1 MFAIKRENPGL
12 FIQKEQDRQAK
23 CLRLVFSI
31 LIYLNYDRFIESEIT
46 SISTHAY
53 QTLHNAKSISPA
65 SVSFP
70 VCAFNRELLTDDPRD
85 YADVTPLLP

>member
-1 MFAIKRENPGL
+1 MPKIS
-12 FIQKEQDRQAK
+12 
-23 CLRLVFSI
+23 FSI

-53 QTLHNAKSISPA
+53 QTSHNAKSISPA

-70 VCAFNRELLTDDPRD
+70 VCTFNRESLTDDPRD
-85 YADVTPLLP
+85 YADVMPLLP